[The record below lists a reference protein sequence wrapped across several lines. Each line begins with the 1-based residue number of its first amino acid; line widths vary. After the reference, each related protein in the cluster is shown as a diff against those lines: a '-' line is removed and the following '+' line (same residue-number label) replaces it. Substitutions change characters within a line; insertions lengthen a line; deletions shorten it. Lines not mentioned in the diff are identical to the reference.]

1 MLLKQN
7 ILLRLGQL
15 LNIDCANLN
24 SKIETTLGHD
34 ENKIILIHSI
44 NSVDDVIP
52 SEFVSTLETINDLIK
67 LYFDCSE
74 SIKNIV
80 LSVYSEKFINESI
93 NLDTEI
99 NVNFLNSVKE
109 LSSIE
114 GTEVNI
120 EKLNKLISELP
131 VNSKFESF
139 KDLVSKLDESQKN
152 VYLKNLDGKKVAV
165 TGSAGT
171 GKTILATALAKKH
184 SEEGKRVL
192 FLTYNLKLASYI
204 RDLLK
209 DTVVDVSTA
218 HQYFAF
224 CLLDAKKNIHGNE
237 TLKNLDLLKDA
248 NFIEAHLNQG
258 NSINFGLTSDWYEE
272 KLASRLPQAIMLTKN
287 QNLYET
293 IIIDEMQ
300 LFLLGG

>member
-139 KDLVSKLDESQKN
+139 KDLVSKLDESQKM
-152 VYLKNLDGKKVAV
+152 
-165 TGSAGT
+165 
-171 GKTILATALAKKH
+171 
-184 SEEGKRVL
+184 
-192 FLTYNLKLASYI
+192 
-204 RDLLK
+204 
-209 DTVVDVSTA
+209 
-218 HQYFAF
+218 
-224 CLLDAKKNIHGNE
+224 
-237 TLKNLDLLKDA
+237 
-248 NFIEAHLNQG
+248 FI
-258 NSINFGLTSDWYEE
+258 
-272 KLASRLPQAIMLTKN
+272 
-287 QNLYET
+287 
-293 IIIDEMQ
+293 
-300 LFLLGG
+300 

>member
-1 MLLKQN
+1 MCKLKF
-7 ILLRLGQL
+7 
-15 LNIDCANLN
+15 
-24 SKIETTLGHD
+24 KIETTLGHD

-152 VYLKNLDGKKVAV
+152 VYLKNLDGKGCCMA
-165 TGSAGT
+165 SAGT
-171 GKTILATALAKKH
+171 GKTILSIGKSTVKKVESAVLA
-184 SEEGKRVL
+184 
-192 FLTYNLKLASYI
+192 YNLKLASYM

-209 DTVVDVSTA
+209 DTVVDVS
-218 HQYFAF
+218 
-224 CLLDAKKNIHGNE
+224 I
-237 TLKNLDLLKDA
+237 
-248 NFIEAHLNQG
+248 I
-258 NSINFGLTSDWYEE
+258 SISLSVF
-272 KLASRLPQAIMLTKN
+272 
-287 QNLYET
+287 
-293 IIIDEMQ
+293 
-300 LFLLGG
+300 

>member
-1 MLLKQN
+1 M
-7 ILLRLGQL
+7 
-15 LNIDCANLN
+15 
-24 SKIETTLGHD
+24 
-34 ENKIILIHSI
+34 
-44 NSVDDVIP
+44 
-52 SEFVSTLETINDLIK
+52 
-67 LYFDCSE
+67 
-74 SIKNIV
+74 
-80 LSVYSEKFINESI
+80 
-93 NLDTEI
+93 
-99 NVNFLNSVKE
+99 
-109 LSSIE
+109 
-114 GTEVNI
+114 
-120 EKLNKLISELP
+120 
-131 VNSKFESF
+131 
-139 KDLVSKLDESQKN
+139 
-152 VYLKNLDGKKVAV
+152 KNLDGKKVAV

-300 LFLLGG
+300 LFPSWWLTNLYWSLKDTKKSTFAIFGDPLQDLYSSPNLPSWCEENYNLTINYRNSKEIFTFMNKFVDLSNQKSSNISTQKVKSVEITTEDEAINKTLSELKEIREKTLLCTRLHYYVQIIYLKRVS